1 MRESVQA
8 DINRADARG
17 APAHASLDSGV
28 AIRRRNQRVHLG
40 TSERPTVALLRHV
53 LNPSVIVLS
62 LLFCVFLYSQ
72 EPTPPY
78 FALAAL
84 AFLIASQVVSEPVMD
99 CSARNGFI
107 GMLQHR
113 IFAEWLLV
121 SAALLLMAFAFKVTE
136 TFSRRVI
143 LTWFAVT
150 PFAVVMAEAL
160 LRRYAAFSA
169 LRGKIQQSHV
179 IIGAN
184 EAGSRLARRLM
195 ANPHLG
201 LFKGFFDD
209 RDTTRLPDMPQE
221 RLLGGM
227 SDVVNYVRL
236 NAVSSIYICLPMR
249 ADERVTKLLEE
260 LKDTTASVYFVPDI
274 YMFDLMQARVCDID
288 GIPMLAVCET
298 PFAGLDGV
306 IKRASDIVFSSV
318 LLTMLWP
325 LLLLIAIGV
334 RCSSPGPILFRQ
346 RRYGMY
352 GEAINVYKFRSMTVC
367 EDGGSIVQA
376 QRNDPRVT
384 RFGAFLRRT
393 SLDELPQLFNVFL
406 GSMSLVGPRPH
417 AVAHNEEYRRIIE
430 GYMLRHKVRPGIT
443 GWAQVNG
450 LRGETD
456 TVDKMQRRVEYD
468 LDYLRNWSLGLDLT
482 ILLRTASMVWR
493 DRNAY

>member
-1 MRESVQA
+1 MRESLQA
-8 DINRADARG
+8 DSTRADPRG
-17 APAHASLDSGV
+17 APAHGVDSGV
-28 AIRRRNQRVHLG
+28 AFRRRNLRVHQG
-40 TSERPTVALLRHV
+40 SSEPPTVALLRHV

-62 LLFCVFLYSQ
+62 LLMCAFLFSQ
-72 EPTPPY
+72 KLTPPY

-99 CSARNGFI
+99 NSARNG
-107 GMLQHR
+107 GLMSLLQHP

-150 PFAVVMAEAL
+150 PFVVVAAEAA

-184 EAGSRLARRLM
+184 EAGSRLARRIM

-201 LFKGFFDD
+201 PFKGFFDD
-209 RDTTRLPDMPQE
+209 RDTARLPDMPMEQ
-221 RLLGGM
+221 LLGDM
-227 SDVVNYVRL
+227 TDIVNYVRL
-236 NAVSSIYICLPMR
+236 NAVSNIYICLPMR

-274 YMFDLMQARVCDID
+274 FMFDLMQARVCDID

-318 LLTMLWP
+318 LLLMLWP
-325 LLLLIAIGV
+325 VLLLIAIGV
-334 RCSSPGPILFRQ
+334 RLSSPGPILFRQ

-352 GEAINVYKFRSMTVC
+352 GEAINVFKFRSMTVC
-367 EDGGSIVQA
+367 EDGGTVTQA

-468 LDYLRNWSLGLDLT
+468 LDYLRNWSLALDLV
-482 ILLRTASMVWR
+482 ILLRTASLVWR

>member
-1 MRESVQA
+1 MQETIRAES
-8 DINRADARG
+8 NRAESRG
-17 APAHASLDSGV
+17 APAHASGDNGI
-28 AIRRRNQRVHLG
+28 AYRRRNQRVYRG
-40 TSERPTVALLRHV
+40 TSDPPSVALLRHV

-72 EPTPPY
+72 KPTPAY

-99 CSARNGFI
+99 HSARNGLT
-107 GMLQHR
+107 GLLQHR
-113 IFAEWLLV
+113 IFAEWLVV

-143 LTWFAVT
+143 LTWFAIT
-150 PFAVVMAEAL
+150 PFAVVAAEAL
-160 LRRYAAFSA
+160 LRRYTAFSA

-209 RDTTRLPDMPQE
+209 RDTKRLPDMPEE

-227 SDVVNYVRL
+227 ADVVNYVRL
-236 NAVSSIYICLPMR
+236 NAVSCIYICLPMR

-306 IKRASDIVFSSV
+306 IKRASDIVFSSI
-318 LLTMLWP
+318 LLMLLWP

-334 RCSSPGPILFRQ
+334 RFSSPGPILFRQ

-352 GEAINVYKFRSMTVC
+352 GEAINVYKFRTMTVC
-367 EDGGSIVQA
+367 EDSDTIVQA

-384 RFGAFLRRT
+384 RFGGFLRRT

-417 AVAHNEEYRRIIE
+417 AVAHNEEYRRVIE

-468 LDYLRNWSLGLDLT
+468 LDYLRNWSLTLDLT
-482 ILLRTASMVWR
+482 ILFRTASLVWR

>member
-1 MRESVQA
+1 MRESLQA
-8 DINRADARG
+8 EINRAETRG
-17 APAHASLDSGV
+17 SPAHGSGDGSA
-28 AIRRRNQRVHLG
+28 AIRRRNQRVHRG
-40 TSERPTVALLRHV
+40 SSEPPTVALLRHV
-53 LNPSVIVLS
+53 LNPSVIVLT
-62 LLFCVFLYSQ
+62 LLFSVILYSQ
-72 EPTPPY
+72 KPTPSY

-99 CSARNGFI
+99 RSARKGLM

-143 LTWFAVT
+143 LTWFAIT
-150 PFAVVMAEAL
+150 PFVVVAAEAG

-227 SDVVNYVRL
+227 ADIVNYVRL
-236 NAVSSIYICLPMR
+236 NGVSSIYICLPMR

-274 YMFDLMQARVCDID
+274 FIFDLIQARVCDID

-306 IKRASDIVFSSV
+306 IKRASDLVFSSV
-318 LLTMLWP
+318 LLLLLWP
-325 LLLLIAIGV
+325 VLLLIALGV
-334 RCSSPGPILFRQ
+334 RISSPGPVLFRQ

-367 EDGGSIVQA
+367 EDRGTIVQA
-376 QRNDPRVT
+376 QRNDARVT
-384 RFGAFLRRT
+384 RFGSFLRRT

-417 AVAHNEEYRRIIE
+417 AVAHNEEYRRIID

-456 TVDKMQRRVEYD
+456 TVDKMQRRVEFD

-482 ILLRTASMVWR
+482 ILLRTASLVWR

>member
-1 MRESVQA
+1 MRDPTQA
-8 DINRADARG
+8 DDSRADPRA
-17 APAHASLDSGV
+17 ASAHATGSHV
-28 AIRRRNQRVHLG
+28 AAIKRRTQRVHRG
-40 TSERPTVALLRHV
+40 TSEPPAVALLRHV
-53 LNPSVIVLS
+53 LNPAVIVLT
-62 LLFCVFLYSQ
+62 LMFCVFLYSQ
-72 EPTPPY
+72 ELTGSY

-84 AFLIASQVVSEPVMD
+84 AFLIASQVVSDPVMD
-99 CSARNGFI
+99 VSARNGLL

-143 LTWFAVT
+143 LTWFAIT
-150 PFAVVMAEAL
+150 PFVVVAAEAG

-195 ANPHLG
+195 AHPHLG

-209 RDTTRLPDMPQE
+209 RATDRLPEMPQE
-221 RLLGGM
+221 QLLGGM
-227 SDVVNYVRL
+227 GDIVNYVRL
-236 NAVSSIYICLPMR
+236 NGVSSIYICLPIR

-274 YMFDLMQARVCDID
+274 FMFDLMQARLCEID

-306 IKRASDIVFSSV
+306 IKRASDLVFSTV
-318 LLTMLWP
+318 
-325 LLLLIAIGV
+325 LLLLLWPMLLAIALGV
-334 RCSSPGPILFRQ
+334 KLSSPGPMLFRQ

-352 GEAINVYKFRSMTVC
+352 GEAINVYKFRSMSVC
-367 EDGGSIVQA
+367 EDKGAIVQA

-384 RFGAFLRRT
+384 RFGSFLRRT
-393 SLDELPQLFNVFL
+393 SLDELPQLFNVFG

-417 AVAHNEEYRRIIE
+417 AVAHNEEYRRVIE

-450 LRGETD
+450 FRGETD

-482 ILLRTASMVWR
+482 ILVRTAALVVR

>member
-1 MRESVQA
+1 MRESLQA
-8 DINRADARG
+8 EINRADTRG
-17 APAHASLDSGV
+17 APAHSSGDSGV
-28 AIRRRNQRVHLG
+28 AFRRRNQRVHRG
-40 TSERPTVALLRHV
+40 SSEPPTVALLRHI
-53 LNPSVIVLS
+53 LNPSVIVLT
-62 LLFCVFLYSQ
+62 LLFCVFLYAQ
-72 EPTPPY
+72 EPTPAY

-84 AFLIASQVVSEPVMD
+84 AFLMASQVVSEPVMD
-99 CSARNGFI
+99 CSARNGLI
-107 GMLQHR
+107 SMLQHR

-143 LTWFAVT
+143 LTWFAIT
-150 PFAVVMAEAL
+150 PFAVVAAEAL

-184 EAGSRLARRLM
+184 EAGSLLARRLM

-209 RDTTRLPDMPQE
+209 RDTARLPDMPEE

-227 SDVVNYVRL
+227 TDVVNYVRL

-274 YMFDLMQARVCDID
+274 FMFDLMQARVCDID

-318 LLTMLWP
+318 LLMMLWP
-325 LLLLIAIGV
+325 LLLLVAIGV
-334 RCSSPGPILFRQ
+334 RVSSSGPILFRQ
-346 RRYGMY
+346 LRYGMY

-367 EDGGSIVQA
+367 EDGGTVTQA

-384 RFGAFLRRT
+384 RFGSFLRRT

-456 TVDKMQRRVEYD
+456 TVDKMQRRVEFD
-468 LDYLRNWSLGLDLT
+468 LDYLRNWSLALDLT
-482 ILLRTASMVWR
+482 ILMRTASLVWR

>member
-1 MRESVQA
+1 MRQTLQAES
-8 DINRADARG
+8 NRAEPRG
-17 APAHASLDSGV
+17 APAHASGDIGV
-28 AIRRRNQRVHLG
+28 ALRRRNQRVSRG
-40 TSERPTVALLRHV
+40 TSEPPSVALLRHV
-53 LNPSVIVLS
+53 LNPSVIVVT
-62 LLFCVFLYSQ
+62 LFLCVFLYSQ
-72 EPTPPY
+72 ELTPAY

-84 AFLIASQVVSEPVMD
+84 AFLIASQIVSEPVMD
-99 CSARNGFI
+99 HSARTGLT
-107 GMLQHR
+107 GLLQHP
-113 IFAEWLLV
+113 IFAEWLV
-121 SAALLLMAFAFKVTE
+121 ISAALLLMAFAFKVTE

-143 LTWFAVT
+143 LTWFAIT
-150 PFAVVMAEAL
+150 PFAVVAAEAL
-160 LRRYAAFSA
+160 LRRYTAFSA

-201 LFKGFFDD
+201 SFKGFFDD
-209 RDTTRLPDMPQE
+209 RDTTRLPDMPEE

-227 SDVVNYVRL
+227 ADVVNYVRL
-236 NAVSSIYICLPMR
+236 NAVSCIYICLPMR

-318 LLTMLWP
+318 LLMLVWP
-325 LLLLIAIGV
+325 LLLLIAICV
-334 RCSSPGPILFRQ
+334 RFSSPGPILFRQ

-352 GEAINVYKFRSMTVC
+352 GEAINVYKFRTMTVC
-367 EDGGSIVQA
+367 EDSDTIVQV

-393 SLDELPQLFNVFL
+393 SLDELPQLFNVLL

-456 TVDKMQRRVEYD
+456 SVDKMQRRVEYD
-468 LDYLRNWSLGLDLT
+468 LDYLRNWSLTLDLT
-482 ILLRTASMVWR
+482 ILLRTAWLVWR

>member
-1 MRESVQA
+1 MRESTPPESA
-8 DINRADARG
+8 REDSRRAS
-17 APAHASLDSGV
+17 AHVSLDNV
-28 AIRRRNQRVHLG
+28 AALRRRNQRVHRG
-40 TSERPTVALLRHV
+40 TSEPPTVALLRHV
-53 LNPSVIVLS
+53 LNPAVIVLT
-62 LLFCVFLYSQ
+62 LMFCVFLYSQ
-72 EPTPPY
+72 ELTPSY

-99 CSARNGFI
+99 ISVRNGLLGF
-107 GMLQHR
+107 LQHR

-143 LTWFAVT
+143 LTWFAIA
-150 PFAVVMAEAL
+150 PFVVVAAEAG

-195 ANPHLG
+195 AHPHLG
-201 LFKGFFDD
+201 LFKGYFDD
-209 RDTTRLPDMPQE
+209 RTADRLPDLPQE
-221 RLLGGM
+221 QLLGEM
-227 SDVVNYVRL
+227 PDVVNYVRL
-236 NAVSSIYICLPMR
+236 NGVSNVYICLPIR
-249 ADERVTKLLEE
+249 ADERMTKLLEQ
-260 LKDTTASVYFVPDI
+260 LKDTTASIYFVPDI
-274 YMFDLMQARVCDID
+274 FMFDLMQARVCEID

-318 LLTMLWP
+318 LLLLLWP
-325 LLLLIAIGV
+325 VLLLIAFGV
-334 RCSSPGPILFRQ
+334 RITSPGPVLFRQ

-352 GEAINVYKFRSMTVC
+352 GEAINVYKFRSMTVT
-367 EDGGSIVQA
+367 EEKGAIVQA
-376 QRNDPRVT
+376 QRNDPRIT
-384 RFGAFLRRT
+384 RFGAILRRT
-393 SLDELPQLFNVFL
+393 SLDELPQLFNVF
-406 GSMSLVGPRPH
+406 GGTMSLVGPRPH

-482 ILLRTASMVWR
+482 ILLRTATLVWR

>member
-1 MRESVQA
+1 
-8 DINRADARG
+8 
-17 APAHASLDSGV
+17 
-28 AIRRRNQRVHLG
+28 
-40 TSERPTVALLRHV
+40 
-53 LNPSVIVLS
+53 LNPSVIVLTLMICV
-62 LLFCVFLYSQ
+62 LLFSQ
-72 EPTPPY
+72 EPTPSY

-84 AFLIASQVVSEPVMD
+84 AFLIASQVVSEPRMD
-99 CSARNGFI
+99 CSARSGLTNL
-107 GMLQHR
+107 LQHR

-150 PFAVVMAEAL
+150 PFVVVAAEAG
-160 LRRYAAFSA
+160 LRRYTAFSA

-195 ANPHLG
+195 AHPHLG

-209 RDTTRLPDMPQE
+209 RDTERLPDMPQE
-221 RLLGGM
+221 QLLGGM
-227 SDVVNYVRL
+227 SDIVNYVRI
-236 NAVSSIYICLPMR
+236 NAVSNIYICLPMR
-249 ADERVTKLLEE
+249 ADERVNKLLEE

-274 YMFDLMQARVCDID
+274 FMFDLIQARVCDID
-288 GIPMLAVCET
+288 GIPMLAVCES

-318 LLTMLWP
+318 LLLLLWP
-325 LLLLIAIGV
+325 VLLAIALGV
-334 RCSSPGPILFRQ
+334 RISSPGPVLFRQ

-352 GEAINVYKFRSMTVC
+352 GEAINVFKFRSMTVC
-367 EDGGSIVQA
+367 EDGAKVTQA
-376 QRNDPRVT
+376 QKNDPRVT
-384 RFGAFLRRT
+384 RFGGFLRRT
-393 SLDELPQLFNVFL
+393 SLDELPQLFNVFI

-456 TVDKMQRRVEYD
+456 TVDKMQRRVEFD

-482 ILLRTASMVWR
+482 ILFRTASLVWR

>member
-1 MRESVQA
+1 MRESVSA
-8 DINRADARG
+8 ESAGVEAH
-17 APAHASLDSGV
+17 AASAHAS
-28 AIRRRNQRVHLG
+28 AENIAARRRNQRVHHG
-40 TSERPTVALLRHV
+40 TSEPPAVALLRHV
-53 LNPSVIVLS
+53 LNPAVIVLT
-62 LLFCVFLYSQ
+62 LLFCVLLYAQ
-72 EPTPPY
+72 EPTPAY

-84 AFLIASQVVSEPVMD
+84 AFLVASQVVSEPVMD
-99 CSARNGFI
+99 CSARGGLLGI
-107 GMLQHR
+107 LQHR
-113 IFAEWLLV
+113 IFSEWLLV
-121 SAALLLMAFAFKVTE
+121 SAALLLLAFAFKVTE

-143 LTWFAVT
+143 LTWFAIT
-150 PFAVVMAEAL
+150 PFMVVAAEAA
-160 LRRYAAFSA
+160 LRRYAAFAA
-169 LRGKIQQSHV
+169 LRGKIQQSHI

-184 EAGSRLARRLM
+184 EAGWRLASRLRAH
-195 ANPHLG
+195 PHLG
-201 LFKGFFDD
+201 SFKGFFDD
-209 RDTTRLPDMPQE
+209 RASDRLRDLPQE
-221 RLLGGM
+221 QLLGEM
-227 SDVVNYVRL
+227 PDVIDYVRL
-236 NAVSSIYICLPMR
+236 NNVSNVYICLPIR
-249 ADERVTKLLEE
+249 ADVRVTKLLEE

-274 YMFDLMQARVCDID
+274 FMFDLMQARVCELD

-318 LLTMLWP
+318 LLLLLWP
-325 LLLLIAIGV
+325 VMLLIAIGV
-334 RCSSPGPILFRQ
+334 RLSSPGPILFRQ

-367 EDGGSIVQA
+367 EDKGAIVQA

-384 RFGAFLRRT
+384 PFGAFLRRT
-393 SLDELPQLFNVFL
+393 SLDELPQLFNVFS

-417 AVAHNEEYRRIIE
+417 AVAHNEEYRRLIE

-468 LDYLRNWSLGLDLT
+468 LDYLRNWSLGLDLA
-482 ILLRTASMVWR
+482 ILFRTATLVLR